1 MSCGIRCSH
10 IHKSPG
16 ATPGSQEVL
25 KKGYRSPL
33 LGGSMNTKAAPP
45 ACMWG
50 AQRPLKHTF
59 SPVDPVWTLHFT
71 LRRGLCIGPAPVS
84 GSPTPGVSATFQSA
98 AFPPGPKP
106 HPGHSSHSA
115 LVQMNASREAWAPVA
130 GPQGFCSLTLRGLVP
145 PTVFPSVT
153 QRIRRSMVT

>member
-1 MSCGIRCSH
+1 MSCGIRCGH

-16 ATPGSQEVL
+16 GTPGGPQERLQVTFI
-25 KKGYRSPL
+25 GRVHEHHSC
-33 LGGSMNTKAAPP
+33 PP

-59 SPVDPVWTLHFT
+59 SPADPVWALHCTLG
-71 LRRGLCIGPAPVS
+71 RGLCIGSAPVS
-84 GSPTPGVSATFQSA
+84 VSPTPGVSATFQAA

-106 HPGHSSHSA
+106 HPGHSRHSA

-130 GPQGFCSLTLRGLVP
+130 GPQGFCSLTIRGLVP
-145 PTVFPSVT
+145 PTVFPSVN